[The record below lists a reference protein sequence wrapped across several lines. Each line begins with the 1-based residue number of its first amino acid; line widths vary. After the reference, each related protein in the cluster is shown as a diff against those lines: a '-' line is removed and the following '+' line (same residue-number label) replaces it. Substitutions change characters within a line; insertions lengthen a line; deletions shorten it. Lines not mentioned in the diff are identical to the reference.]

1 MSLADDLLKGVPEIA
16 HHMGKTERATYHL
29 IYNNQLPHFKI
40 GGRIHARKSEL
51 DAAFR
56 SQAVNG

>member
-1 MSLADDLLKGVPEIA
+1 MNLADDLLKGVPEIA
-16 HHMGKTERATYHL
+16 RHVGKTERATYHL

-51 DAAFR
+51 DAAF
-56 SQAVNG
+56 SAAANG